1 MKAFYL
7 TPRFFMALTILICV
21 FVLSYPFPLM
31 FIFALSGF
39 AILTGMVLV
48 DTLLLFF
55 PKTTLHASRRMNS
68 TLSLGDEQ
76 TIKIRVSSR
85 MSLPTDLVIYD
96 EAPFQLQ
103 LRNLKM
109 FSSIAPGESVMV
121 EYKITPKER
130 GKFVFGDI
138 RIFAST
144 LIGLVQRRITHKAE
158 SEIGVYPS
166 VIQMRQ
172 YELKVFN
179 KLNLTEGIKKVR
191 RLGHSTEFEQ
201 IKNYVQGDDYRSI
214 NWKATSR
221 KNEIMVNQ
229 YEDEKAQQVYC
240 IIDKSRSM
248 RMPFG
253 GMTLLDYAINSTLVI
268 LNIALRKSDRAGLI
282 TFSDKL
288 GTRISAERTP
298 VQMRKIQD
306 ALYKQKTKFNEAN
319 YELLYFGTR
328 QIVKGRSLLLL
339 FTNFE
344 STYALQRV
352 LPILRRINSQHLL
365 VVVFFENT
373 ELAETSEME
382 TKDVKSI
389 YLKTIAQKMVHEK
402 KAIAEELR
410 KHAIQTILT
419 TPENLSVD
427 TINKYLELKSRG
439 LI

>member
-1 MKAFYL
+1 
-7 TPRFFMALTILICV
+7 
-21 FVLSYPFPLM
+21 
-31 FIFALSGF
+31 
-39 AILTGMVLV
+39 
-48 DTLLLFF
+48 
-55 PKTTLHASRRMNS
+55 
-68 TLSLGDEQ
+68 
-76 TIKIRVSSR
+76 
-85 MSLPTDLVIYD
+85 
-96 EAPFQLQ
+96 
-103 LRNLKM
+103 
-109 FSSIAPGESVMV
+109 
-121 EYKITPKER
+121 
-130 GKFVFGDI
+130 
-138 RIFAST
+138 
-144 LIGLVQRRITHKAE
+144 
-158 SEIGVYPS
+158 
-166 VIQMRQ
+166 MRQ

-201 IKNYVQGDDYRSI
+201 IKSYVQGDDYRSI

-288 GTRISAERTP
+288 GTRIGAERTP

-319 YELLYFGTR
+319 YELLYYGVR
-328 QIVKGRSLLLL
+328 QVVKGRSLLLL

-365 VVVFFENT
+365 VVVFFENS